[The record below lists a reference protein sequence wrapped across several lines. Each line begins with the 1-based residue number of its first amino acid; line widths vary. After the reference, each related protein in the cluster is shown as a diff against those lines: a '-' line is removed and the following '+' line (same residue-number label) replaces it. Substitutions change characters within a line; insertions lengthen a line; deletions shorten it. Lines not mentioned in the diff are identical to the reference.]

1 MTADLAKYVLP
12 ARFIQAPTGR
22 SNRTR
27 MRRAW
32 PVTSSIRT
40 PPGSS
45 SAWPPSIRSCPRPS
59 GPCLLPDAAPFRVV
73 SGRPTVAVGHV
84 ICQVPFAAGEDLEF
98 PLVRPLTYRARL
110 RISTL
115 QGLLDDLRQAGQL
128 ATGGETAAFIQ
139 RRIEELKV

>member
-1 MTADLAKYVLP
+1 MTADLARYVLP
-12 ARFIQAPTGR
+12 ARFIEAYRPVKSHPHEKGLAGYFFNPNAAR
-22 SNRTR
+22 FFIR
-27 MRRAW
+27 MATVD
-32 PVTSSIRT
+32 PVLPEAVWTVL
-40 PPGSS
+40 
-45 SAWPPSIRSCPRPS
+45 A
-59 GPCLLPDAAPFRVV
+59 PDAAPFRVV
-73 SGRPTVAVGHV
+73 SSRRDELAVGHV